1 MYEKKKYFYV
11 HLLNQMTF
19 LSKRIPLAYL
29 LVTVI
34 IFTGGLFYISLHPV
48 KVIEKI
54 ESKNNCDI
62 DLMRDNSYRYVAPLL
77 MTDTKEEDPMFLELK
92 SSIDNFISLEK
103 SSGAITSVS
112 VYVREFNKGK
122 WFAINPDEKYSPGS
136 VMKIMTLITFLK
148 ESERDPSLLNKKI
161 KFSTHISEL
170 PTQYIVVEELQEGKY
185 YSVKE
190 LISRMITD
198 SNNDATAL
206 LNSTMDFTTYFSILK
221 GINLEIPSIYQADYP
236 LNAIQVSRLLR
247 LIYNSG
253 ILSSDNS
260 EYAMTLLSKSKFHDG
275 IEKSLPKGVEIA
287 HKFGEKFTPTEQQLH
302 ETGIVYCNNK
312 PYLITVMTKG
322 TKQDELKQ
330 VLSKVSSQ
338 VWDFMASR

>member
-1 MYEKKKYFYV
+1 MLKKAVFLHSV
-11 HLLNQMTF
+11 FNQMTF
-19 LSKRIPLAYL
+19 LSKRIPLSYL
-29 LVTVI
+29 LITVI
-34 IFTGGLFYISLHPV
+34 LFTGVLFYISLHPV

-62 DLMRDNSYRYVAPLL
+62 QLLRDKSYKYIAPLL
-77 MTDTKEEDPMFLELK
+77 MIETAEEDPMFTDLK
-92 SSIDNFISLEK
+92 STINNYFSQEK
-103 SSGAITSVS
+103 SSGSLTSAS
-112 VYVREFNKGK
+112 VYVRDFEKGK

-148 ESERDPSLLNKKI
+148 ESERDPSLLNKEI
-161 KFSTHISEL
+161 KFSKHISEL
-170 PTQYIVVEELQEGKY
+170 PTQSIVVEELQEGKY

-190 LISRMITD
+190 LLTRMITD

-206 LNSTMDFTTYFSILK
+206 LNSMMDFSTYFTILK
-221 GINLEIPSIYQADYP
+221 GINLDLPSIYQADYP
-236 LNAIQVSRLLR
+236 LTAVQTSRLLR

-253 ILSSDNS
+253 VLSTDNS

-275 IEKSLPKGVEIA
+275 IENSLPKGVDIA
-287 HKFGEKFTPTEQQLH
+287 HKFGEKFTPSEQQLH
-302 ETGIVYCNNK
+302 ETAIIYCNNK
-312 PYLITVMTKG
+312 PYLLTVMTKG
-322 TKQDELKQ
+322 TKQDELKH